1 MDKSSHLQ
9 YPLIKQILKSLGKFI
24 LFLLLA
30 LVFLALGIIV
40 GYSVI
45 GGGNFWE
52 ALNQDTWKHIWN
64 FIR

>member
-1 MDKSSHLQ
+1 MDKASHLQ
-9 YPLIKQILKSLGKFI
+9 YPLIKQILKAIGKFI

-30 LVFLALGIIV
+30 VMVLALGVVI

-52 ALNQDTWKHIWN
+52 ALNLDTWRHIWN